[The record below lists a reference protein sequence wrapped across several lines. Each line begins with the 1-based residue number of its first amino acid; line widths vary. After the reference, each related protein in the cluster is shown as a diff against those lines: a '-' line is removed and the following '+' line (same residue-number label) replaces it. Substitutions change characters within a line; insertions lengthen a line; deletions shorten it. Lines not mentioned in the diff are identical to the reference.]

1 MCNDYV
7 CWMDQN
13 QSFSA
18 MKNMLW
24 DLLSNLV
31 HICPGPINKTAQPGG
46 FDCIHEA
53 GVVVAVV
60 VVADM

>member
-1 MCNDYV
+1 
-7 CWMDQN
+7 
-13 QSFSA
+13 
-18 MKNMLW
+18 
-24 DLLSNLV
+24 V

-60 VVADM
+60 VVVADM